1 MAYIR
6 IDALIAGEKKPE
18 RIASYLFA
26 HSGGLVADLEEYP
39 LKIAATPIDGRATVV
54 FPAIAEVDL
63 REFLTMVEAKA
74 GE

>member
-6 IDALIAGEKKPE
+6 IDAVIADRKKSE

-26 HSGGLVADLEEYP
+26 HSGGLVADLEEWP
-39 LKIAATPIDGRATVV
+39 LKIAATPIDGHATVV
-54 FPAIAEVDL
+54 FPAIAEVNL
-63 REFLTMVEAKA
+63 REFLTMLG

>member
-6 IDALIAGEKKPE
+6 IDALIADKKKPE

-26 HSGGLVADLEEYP
+26 HSGELVADLEEYP
-39 LKIAATPIDGRATVV
+39 MKIAATPSDGHAMVL
-54 FPAIAEVDL
+54 FPAIAEVNL
-63 REFLTMVEAKA
+63 REFLTMLG